1 MKYGNQSIWKKLISS
16 PITLLGFLILF
27 FFLFRAAWSVHEKAV
42 LSELKLKTAQ
52 IELNKLEAHQRDLS
66 NQIGYLSTEQ
76 GIEAELRTKYR
87 AVKEGELVAVIV
99 DNNQNVANISAV
111 TATTTATTTES
122 NGWGRRLLRMFGL

>member
-1 MKYGNQSIWKKLISS
+1 MKYGNQSVWKKFISS
-16 PITLLGFLILF
+16 PITLLGFLVLF

-52 IELNKLEAHQRDLS
+52 IELSKLEAHQRDLS

-87 AVKEGELVAVIV
+87 AVKEGESVAVIV
-99 DNNQNVANISAV
+99 DNDNVANVSTII
-111 TATTTATTTES
+111 ATTTATTTES
-122 NGWGRRLLRMFGL
+122 AGWGRRLLRMFGF